1 MFTYEPSPFVESVG
15 YQPVEFL
22 DIPPMRESRSDDSP
36 SLAVQRPRLTDTER
50 WRLMWAARRYIG
62 DLVEML
68 AGDDT
73 DVRLVVEELEA
84 AEASASGETARR

>member
-1 MFTYEPSPFVESVG
+1 MFTYEPSPFVETIG

-22 DIPPMRESRSDDSP
+22 DIPPMRESLGIDPPPTDT
-36 SLAVQRPRLTDTER
+36 ARPRLTSGER
-50 WRLMWAARRYIG
+50 SRLMWAARRYIG

-73 DVRLVVEELEA
+73 DVRLVIEELDA
-84 AEASASGETARR
+84 AESSRLVRSP